1 MSVPDLLLGF
11 VLLRG
16 RAGIQTLV
24 GLILQ
29 QVPFLI
35 REAVCYLGRQLDGE
49 RLSLL
54 EAKALSLWVQ
64 GLLREYLSIPF
75 FPASLVMAMH

>member
-35 REAVCYLGRQLDGE
+35 CEAVCYLGRH
-49 RLSLL
+49 SLM
-54 EAKALSLWVQ
+54 EKGSAYWKPKPCHYGFKV
-64 GLLREYLSIPF
+64 F
-75 FPASLVMAMH
+75 